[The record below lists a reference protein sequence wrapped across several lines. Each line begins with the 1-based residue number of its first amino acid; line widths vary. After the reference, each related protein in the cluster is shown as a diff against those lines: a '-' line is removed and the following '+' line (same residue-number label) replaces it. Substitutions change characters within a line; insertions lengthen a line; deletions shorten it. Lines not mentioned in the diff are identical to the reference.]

1 MCNLSQGIEEK
12 GIAIGEARTIMSM
25 YNNGFTAEQIATAT
39 DKNIEDV
46 EAIINGKGPVFA

>member
-1 MCNLSQGIEEK
+1 
-12 GIAIGEARTIMSM
+12 MSM

-46 EAIINGKGPVFA
+46 EAIINGKGSVFA